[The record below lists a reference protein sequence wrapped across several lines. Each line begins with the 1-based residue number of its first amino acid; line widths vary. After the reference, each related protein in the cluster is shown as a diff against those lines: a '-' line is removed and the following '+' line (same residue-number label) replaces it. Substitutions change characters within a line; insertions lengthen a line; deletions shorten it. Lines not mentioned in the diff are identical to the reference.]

1 MNTIN
6 PYGPWKAI
14 SAFLRKKG
22 NDYLGLD
29 IDALSHGQIKAP
41 NYVVYNNTQAS
52 NDVSKE
58 TPATD
63 SLSGTASLS
72 GSSIQ
77 AK

>member
-14 SAFLRKKG
+14 STFLRKKG

-41 NYVVYNNTQAS
+41 NYEVYNNTQTGT
-52 NDVSKE
+52 DVSQV
-58 TPATD
+58 TPDPNA
-63 SLSGTASLS
+63 LS
-72 GSSIQ
+72 GSANLTGGTIQ